1 MLSLSQILMTE
12 GESISSFEE
21 LKVVVQKRALETGSI
36 FFQIDIEPPGY
47 SDRPEDWYDQLEI
60 TFSSAR

>member
-1 MLSLSQILMTE
+1 MLSLSQILMAD
-12 GESISSFEE
+12 GENISNFEE
-21 LKVVVQKRALETGSI
+21 LKQMVQQRALETGSI

-47 SDRPEDWYDQLEI
+47 KDRPEDWYDQLEV